1 MRRLKL
7 LPFILLLLFA
17 FISCKV
23 ESDDLI
29 LGDAQANYKL
39 YEPYIDEYGNK
50 GVIAC
55 ITRYVESG
63 ELAEVI
69 VLSADETE
77 ERWGPMDELVY
88 QAEIEDNKIFKS
100 QTYGLGVLQSMKAMG
115 INRFPAQK
123 WCDAKNEDEEY
134 PKTDS
139 WRLPTYYELRNI
151 FNKGENVQYLNTAL
165 QRIGG
170 TTIDMD
176 NVYWTCV
183 EDFEGYIQITNNGVA
198 VATDYDKENRAV
210 ITTPYNS
217 TYSNKDKWLKKNKF
231 YVRAIKYIHLNDVYK

>member
-123 WCDAKNEDEEY
+123 WCDAKNEDEEFIV
-134 PKTDS
+134 PGD
-139 WRLPTYYELRNI
+139 
-151 FNKGENVQYLNTAL
+151 
-165 QRIGG
+165 
-170 TTIDMD
+170 TIS
-176 NVYWTCV
+176 VY
-183 EDFEGYIQITNNGVA
+183 NGSSLL
-198 VATDYDKENRAV
+198 D
-210 ITTPYNS
+210 P
-217 TYSNKDKWLKKNKF
+217 KF
-231 YVRAIKYIHLNDVYK
+231 YSIVGHDLIYVNNYTRADGTKVSGYYRRHSR